1 MNVRSLTATRPAV
14 HTLSFGSNIRNLLLT
29 VAGNA
34 RPLAKAMF
42 NRRLARKI
50 EELSDHELS
59 DIGLTRDDVRLGFA
73 MPLTADPTVELARRA
88 RLNSYF

>member
-1 MNVRSLTATRPAV
+1 MNVRSLTATRSAV
-14 HTLSFGSNIRNLLLT
+14 QTLSFGSAVQNLLLT

-34 RPLAKAMF
+34 RPLAKALY
-42 NRRLARKI
+42 NRRFARKL

-59 DIGLTRDDVRLGFA
+59 DIGLTRDDVRRGFSV
-73 MPLTADPTVELARRA
+73 PFTADPTVELARRA